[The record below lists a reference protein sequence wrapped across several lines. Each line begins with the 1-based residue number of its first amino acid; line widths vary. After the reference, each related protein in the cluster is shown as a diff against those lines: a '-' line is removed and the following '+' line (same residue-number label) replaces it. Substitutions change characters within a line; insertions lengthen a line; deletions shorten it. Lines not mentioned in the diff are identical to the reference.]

1 MAILVITD
9 PIPGNFSGTFAKLVD
24 VCCLQLLLVIVI
36 IILLLLLGFGGR
48 KLKSGAGT
56 IPGGFMTKKNSRAK
70 QCAEWRLKCAH
81 QTKTAAL
88 CATRSRAK
96 FADPTFYLLLP
107 ARRRA

>member
-36 IILLLLLGFGGR
+36 IILLLLGFGGR

-56 IPGGFMTKKNSRAK
+56 IPGGFITKKTVAQSN
-70 QCAEWRLKCAH
+70 
-81 QTKTAAL
+81 AL
-88 CATRSRAK
+88 NG
-96 FADPTFYLLLP
+96 D
-107 ARRRA
+107 